1 MNANKRGWTRN
12 DSSAST
18 GMPRRLNRPL
28 SGSLG
33 SLLNMSKRIL
43 AVSIACVLPAGPAT
57 AARLKDLIDVEGV
70 RDNQLI
76 GYGLVVGLA
85 GTGDRQQTI
94 FPYQSLANVL
104 ERMGI
109 SVSGTLL
116 VVKNTAAVMVTATLP
131 AFAQPGQHI
140 DATAAAVGD
149 AKNLQGGILVLTSLR
164 GADGQ
169 VYAVAQGPVVTGGFA
184 AGGSGNAQTVNHPT
198 VGRSPGGATVER
210 AAPTVA
216 PKTVVRLQLRQA
228 DFTTSAR
235 MAEAINKRFGTDAPL
250 ARAENSGL
258 VSVTIPPGYAARPTE
273 FMAEL
278 ESVSVEADRPAR
290 VVVNERT
297 GTIVLGKDVRI
308 APVAILHG
316 NLSVQIQTTFA
327 VSQPNALSQGAQTE
341 VVPQTTVG
349 AKEEKA
355 RNIVLKQGATVEEL
369 VIALTAIGSTPRDV
383 IAILQNL
390 RSAGALDAE
399 VVVI

>member
-1 MNANKRGWTRN
+1 MRTRFLTVPAAVALLA
-12 DSSAST
+12 SA
-18 GMPRRLNRPL
+18 
-28 SGSLG
+28 
-33 SLLNMSKRIL
+33 
-43 AVSIACVLPAGPAT
+43 AA
-57 AARLKDLIDVEGV
+57 AARLKDLADVEGV

-109 SVSGTLL
+109 SVSGTALR
-116 VVKNTAAVMVTATLP
+116 VKNTAAVMVTATLP
-131 AFAQPGQHI
+131 AFAQPGIHI

-149 AKNLQGGILVLTSLR
+149 AMNLQGGILVLTSLR
-164 GADGQ
+164 AADGQ
-169 VYAVAQGPVVTGGFA
+169 VYAVAQGPVVTGGFT
-184 AGGSGNAQTVNHPT
+184 AGGAGVSQTVNHPT

-210 AAPTVA
+210 AAPSVA
-216 PKTVVRLQLRQA
+216 PKSQVRLQLRQS

-235 MAEAINKRFGTDAPL
+235 MVEAINKKFTGAAPL
-250 ARAENSGL
+250 AHADNAGL
-258 VSVTIPPGYAARPTE
+258 VSVAIPPEFVSRTTE

-278 ESVSVEADRPAR
+278 ENVSVEADRPAR
-290 VVVNERT
+290 VIINERT

-316 NLSVQIQTTFA
+316 NLSVEIQTTFTI
-327 VSQPNALSQGAQTE
+327 SQPGPMSSGTTE
-341 VVPQTTVG
+341 VVPQTTTT

-369 VIALTAIGSTPRDV
+369 VRALTAIGSTPRDV
-383 IAILQNL
+383 IAILQSL
-390 RSAGALDAE
+390 RSAGALEAE
-399 VVVI
+399 VEVI